1 MRIGK
6 ISKITGFSTD
16 TIRRLERE
24 GVITPRRDWNGHR
37 RFTEEDLRRLKE
49 FLFSPR
55 RRLLKSFIESGGAP
69 QEDER

>member
-1 MRIGK
+1 MRIGQL
-6 ISKITGFSTD
+6 SKKLGICPD

-55 RRLLKSFIESGGAP
+55 RRPLKSFIESP
-69 QEDER
+69 QEGER

>member
-37 RFTEEDLRRLKE
+37 RFTEEDLKRLKE

-55 RRLLKSFIESGGAP
+55 RRLLKSFIESGSPP
-69 QEDER
+69 QEGER

>member
-37 RFTEEDLRRLKE
+37 RFTEEDLKRLKE
-49 FLFSPR
+49 VLFNPR
-55 RRLLKSFIESGGAP
+55 RRPLKSFMERGSPP
-69 QEDER
+69 QEGER